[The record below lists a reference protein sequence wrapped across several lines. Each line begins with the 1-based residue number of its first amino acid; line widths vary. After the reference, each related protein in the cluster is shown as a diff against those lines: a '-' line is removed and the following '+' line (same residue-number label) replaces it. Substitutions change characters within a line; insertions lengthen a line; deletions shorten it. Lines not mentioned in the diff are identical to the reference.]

1 MAKLLVTG
9 GYGFIGTHFL
19 IHLLEE
25 TDYSIINVDNETY
38 ASQKEHIKSFL
49 KNKRQYR
56 RRIKFL
62 KKDIANKKAVE
73 EVFSKHKPELVVN
86 IAAESHVDN
95 SITGPTPFVTT
106 NITGTFNLLECAR
119 KYDAEKFVQ
128 VSTDEVYGQLHD
140 MDEAHFAETHN
151 LEPSSVYSAS
161 KASADLLVQSYFK
174 TFKLNTCITRCCNN
188 YGPYQHKEKLLPK
201 TILNAVGNLP
211 VPVYGKGTNVRE
223 WIHAKDH
230 CSAIL
235 TVLQQ
240 GKAGETY
247 NVGTSDLS
255 KNIDLVKKV
264 LHIVE
269 RSEDLIEHV
278 EDRKG
283 HDFIYAIDSTKIRLD
298 LKWEPKITFE
308 QGLKETIEW
317 YKGLIAA

>member
-25 TDYSIINVDNETY
+25 TDYSIINVDSETY

-73 EVFSKHKPELVVN
+73 EVFSKHKPQFVVN

-95 SITGPTPFVTT
+95 SITGPAPFVTT

-119 KYDAEKFVQ
+119 KYDVEKFVQ

-140 MDEAHFAETHN
+140 IDETHFTEKHN

-255 KNIDLVKKV
+255 KNIDLVKRV
-264 LHIVE
+264 LHTVE

-283 HDFIYAIDSTKIRLD
+283 HDFIYAIDSTKIRFE

-308 QGLKETIEW
+308 QGLRETIEW
-317 YKGLIAA
+317 YKSLITA

>member
-140 MDEAHFAETHN
+140 MDEEHFAETHN